1 MRLHYSF
8 SKMGYKRVCILS
20 LLCGLMCSCMEDID
34 LDTGERILNVYCVL
48 GEGPEQ
54 ELELSYI
61 APTGGTSQPVG
72 EGTSVTLLEEGSP
85 VGQFVRVS
93 ETKWKLDFSPKS
105 GRTYRLEVK
114 IPGEETLTAE
124 TSFPPAFA
132 LRRESVVVLP
142 PEGVEVDATSIPY
155 FGGFE
160 LETDKD
166 LILWLYF
173 ERQNGNTPITYYIAT
188 DHPGADKRGETI
200 CPFDRTSPLYKFFF
214 RGRDIDYS
222 GHVFFSEF
230 SDEPAMLHENAIRI
244 VHPAGFS
251 RPLDNKRMRV
261 FRLNENYLPAEE
273 MKGETDLFGI
283 GGVCTDSKGREA
295 FLGICSTSEE
305 YDKYLSD
312 YYYTHPDTDDFTQAA
327 YKRNYYSNVQ
337 NGTGIFGAC
346 YTQRMKCVFYN
357 PRNLIY

>member
-34 LDTGERILNVYCVL
+34 LDTGERIPNVYCVL

-72 EGTSVTLLEEGSP
+72 EGTSAMLLEEGSP
-85 VGQFVRVS
+85 VGQFSRVS
-93 ETKWKLDFSPKS
+93 ETKWELDFSPQS

-142 PEGVEVDATSIPY
+142 PEGVEVDATSIP

-188 DHPGADKRGETI
+188 DHPGADKRGETM

-230 SDEPAMLHENAIRI
+230 SDEPAMLHEKALRI

-346 YTQRMKCVFYN
+346 YTQRMKYVFYD

>member
-1 MRLHYSF
+1 MKKWFFLF
-8 SKMGYKRVCILS
+8 
-20 LLCGLMCSCMEDID
+20 LLIGLVCSCVEDID
-34 LDTGERILNVYCVL
+34 LDTGERIPNVYCVL

-72 EGTSVTLLEEGSP
+72 EGTSAMLLEEGSP
-85 VGQFVRVS
+85 VGQFSRVS
-93 ETKWKLDFSPKS
+93 ETKWELDFSPQS

-142 PEGVEVDATSIPY
+142 PEGVEVDATSIP

-200 CPFDRTSPLYKFFF
+200 CPFDKTSPLYEFFF
-214 RGRDIDYS
+214 RGRRNDYS
-222 GHVFFSEF
+222 GHVFFAEF
-230 SDEPAMLHENAIRI
+230 SDEPAMLHEKALRI
-244 VHPAGFS
+244 QHPAGFS
-251 RPLDNKRMRV
+251 RMLNKNKMRV
-261 FRLNENYLPAEE
+261 FSLDENYLPAEE
-273 MKGETDLFGI
+273 VMGATGMFGI
-283 GGVCTDSKGREA
+283 GGVCTDDKGLKA
-295 FLGICSTSEE
+295 FLGISSVSEE
-305 YDKYLSD
+305 YDNYLSD
-312 YYYTHPDTDDFTQAA
+312 YYYAYTDTDDFTLTA
-327 YKRNYYSNVQ
+327 YRRNHYSNIK
-337 NGTGIFGAC
+337 NGTGLFGAS
-346 YTQRMKCVFYN
+346 YTQRMEYVFFD
-357 PRNLIY
+357 PRNYVF